1 MQNNLEQI
9 YNYLN
14 PQQKMLANNIYNQMM
29 MSGNPEQFL
38 TQRYGKD
45 KGVQKALSIKK
56 DRNNDEFNSY
66 LDNVIKSFNR

>member
-1 MQNNLEQI
+1 MQNNLNQI

-38 TQRYGKD
+38 TQRYGND